1 MDFEK
6 LGFVADVFSFLVQN
20 LNLTALDR
28 KLETSTERDYI
39 KMIQDECIP
48 LKFTKFIYSKKNFIQ
63 LSQPY
68 ISYKKTN
75 DIFKKFIVEENE
87 NKNLLRNSLKTQVNT
102 IQYIYLLLFPKIYS

>member
-39 KMIQDECIP
+39 KMI
-48 LKFTKFIYSKKNFIQ
+48 
-63 LSQPY
+63 
-68 ISYKKTN
+68 
-75 DIFKKFIVEENE
+75 
-87 NKNLLRNSLKTQVNT
+87 
-102 IQYIYLLLFPKIYS
+102 

>member
-20 LNLTALDR
+20 LNLTALER

-39 KMIQDECIP
+39 KMMWNECIP
-48 LKFTKFIYSKKNFIQ
+48 LKFPKFIYSKENFIQ

-68 ISYKKTN
+68 ISYQKANNIVKKLME
-75 DIFKKFIVEENE
+75 EENE